1 MLFCND
7 LDHKTWV
14 SWVKVWNLDDCTLKD
29 ICKIHFPR
37 TWATEY
43 KNPWMLLLS
52 PASPPSRLLA
62 SQRDRSH
69 NRLFFL
75 AKIFQSMTIGLIIL
89 SIDFV
94 VCLFSIWS
102 SEVSPF
108 QRSLFPGGLMGDH
121 QDERLLGLRH
131 EATVLGGVLRE
142 TRHVGKSWFLL
153 VLGWTSFWQYYK
165 VIDWSV
171 GKFRWRR
178 KKVFLRP
185 FNIHNQLA

>member
-1 MLFCND
+1 MFEICMIVPWKIFVKSIFLGLEQQNTRILECSFC
-7 LDHKTWV
+7 LQPH
-14 SWVKVWNLDDCTLKD
+14 
-29 ICKIHFPR
+29 PR
-37 TWATEY
+37 TGW
-43 KNPWMLLLS
+43 LLFKKK
-52 PASPPSRLLA
+52 P
-62 SQRDRSH
+62 SH
-69 NRLFFL
+69 NRLYIL
-75 AKIFQSMTIGLIIL
+75 SWKIFQSMTIGLIIL

-121 QDERLLGLRH
+121 QDERLLGVWH

-142 TRHVGKSWFLL
+142 TRDVGKSWFLL

-171 GKFRWRR
+171 GKFRWWR